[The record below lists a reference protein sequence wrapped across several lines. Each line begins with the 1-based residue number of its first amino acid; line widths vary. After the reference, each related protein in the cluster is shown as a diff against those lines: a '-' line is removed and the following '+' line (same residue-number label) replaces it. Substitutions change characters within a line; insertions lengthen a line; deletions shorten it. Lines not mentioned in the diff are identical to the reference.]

1 MVIVLLKGRLPD
13 GGSVHLDNVGAMVLV
28 SEVEDIIVIARV
40 ESVRTTQL
48 RLQPYGLKSSRRV
61 GGVE

>member
-1 MVIVLLKGRLPD
+1 
-13 GGSVHLDNVGAMVLV
+13 LDNVGAMVLV

>member
-1 MVIVLLKGRLPD
+1 VVIVLLKGRLPD

-48 RLQPYGLKSSRRV
+48 RL
-61 GGVE
+61 